1 MHKPRVRG
9 LTLIELMVT
18 IAVLVI
24 VIAIGVPSFEGTLNS
39 SRLSSS
45 ANELTGAVQLARAE
59 SIRRNRSVVL
69 CRSETLAACAS
80 GDEWSAWIVFVDTN
94 GDGAVSVGEEIL
106 KTGVISA
113 PLTVRASAAISSRG
127 HIVTFMPNGI
137 ARAADE
143 SALLNAA
150 LAICV
155 ASVHPAQNARELLI
169 AFGGRTAV
177 RSVATGGTCDTAPN
191 DT

>member
-1 MHKPRVRG
+1 MKKSRVRG

-18 IAVLVI
+18 ISVLVI
-24 VIAIGVPSFEGTLNS
+24 LIAVGVPSFESTLNS

-45 ANELTGAVQLARAE
+45 ANELSGAVQLARAE

-80 GDEWSAWIVFVDTN
+80 GDVWSGWLVFVDTN
-94 GDGAVSVGEEIL
+94 GDGGVSVGEEIL
-106 KTGVISA
+106 KTGTIST
-113 PLTVRASAAISSRG
+113 PLSVRASAAISSRG

-155 ASVHPAQNARELLI
+155 ASTQPAQNTRELLI
-169 AFGGRTAV
+169 AFGGRTTV
-177 RSVATGGTCDTAPN
+177 RSVATGGTCDAAPS